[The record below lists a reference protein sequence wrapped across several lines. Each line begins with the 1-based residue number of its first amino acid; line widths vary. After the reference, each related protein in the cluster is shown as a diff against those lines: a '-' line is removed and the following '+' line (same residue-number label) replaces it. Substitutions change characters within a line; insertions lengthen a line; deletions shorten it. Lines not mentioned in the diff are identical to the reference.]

1 MEVDNNKL
9 NFWNALIIVVIVV
22 LAYFGNFF
30 NDPEVSQK
38 ASMFGSYLIT
48 IVGMSAII
56 YLISVKKVQID
67 SIDVFF
73 ILGSIFCV
81 GVTQRPNL
89 IVIAI
94 LLIFMIYFNNINTR
108 GLLTTYCI
116 TVSFFMIVLIL
127 DYYLFKDHQ
136 STDIVMWRVDHLITR
151 KTLGF
156 SHPNQFMIAWMGLCI
171 AFLFRIKHHYLIN
184 GVIILGLNAVFYSLT
199 ASRTEFLLVC
209 VAVVAVILLK
219 KWLDKPLLP
228 VAKFLLAVMPL
239 ILLAVSFLIIRLSQ
253 NSILDNY
260 LSGRPTLYKQFYDST
275 GISLFGSAELEDAM
289 LDNSYLQLLLSKGLI
304 ISIMYVMIMFRF
316 IKNNYVDLRFAIL
329 LMVFY
334 TSGVTETLLFKFEIF
349 LPFILYLYD
358 QKQSMLL
365 LTEES
370 LAMTE
375 QFDINL
381 MPVGSVDEPGGYV
394 GVAQIDLESKPTEQ
408 DSLVRSIVSNRK
420 SKKYKFK
427 KVNKKRVKPLILP
440 DKINLSTQDTD
451 RIDAEE
457 SLQQEAIVPIKP
469 KRKHEETVL
478 PTAIDLSTK
487 GTKRIDA
494 GESLRKESEIT
505 IKPKFHK
512 PMSLPTEINLSVSNE
527 LKPVNQVID
536 LSNKKSEDSLIK
548 ALNAKDTDNGQDN
561 D

>member
-1 MEVDNNKL
+1 
-9 NFWNALIIVVIVV
+9 
-22 LAYFGNFF
+22 
-30 NDPEVSQK
+30 
-38 ASMFGSYLIT
+38 
-48 IVGMSAII
+48 
-56 YLISVKKVQID
+56 
-67 SIDVFF
+67 
-73 ILGSIFCV
+73 
-81 GVTQRPNL
+81 
-89 IVIAI
+89 
-94 LLIFMIYFNNINTR
+94 
-108 GLLTTYCI
+108 
-116 TVSFFMIVLIL
+116 
-127 DYYLFKDHQ
+127 
-136 STDIVMWRVDHLITR
+136 
-151 KTLGF
+151 
-156 SHPNQFMIAWMGLCI
+156 
-171 AFLFRIKHHYLIN
+171 
-184 GVIILGLNAVFYSLT
+184 
-199 ASRTEFLLVC
+199 
-209 VAVVAVILLK
+209 
-219 KWLDKPLLP
+219 
-228 VAKFLLAVMPL
+228 
-239 ILLAVSFLIIRLSQ
+239 
-253 NSILDNY
+253 
-260 LSGRPTLYKQFYDST
+260 
-275 GISLFGSAELEDAM
+275 
-289 LDNSYLQLLLSKGLI
+289 
-304 ISIMYVMIMFRF
+304 
-316 IKNNYVDLRFAIL
+316 
-329 LMVFY
+329 
-334 TSGVTETLLFKFEIF
+334 
-349 LPFILYLYD
+349 
-358 QKQSMLL
+358 
-365 LTEES
+365 
-370 LAMTE
+370 
-375 QFDINL
+375 